1 MTNVTKK
8 IALITGPTSGIGKVT
23 ALELAKRGFDLILLA
38 RNPKKA
44 DELQL
49 EIGDKTETS
58 FVECDLSSLASV
70 QRAVETVRAN
80 HSHIDLLINNAGG
93 MMDQEE
99 ITLDGIEMSFAVN
112 HVGHFLLTN
121 GLLDLLKAGKDA
133 RIVHVSSEAHRFG
146 KFRIDQLA
154 RPEKFSSWGAY
165 GNSKMANVL
174 FSNELAE
181 RLKPEGITSNA
192 VHPGLVATGFGSGAS
207 GFSSILMLL
216 ARPFSKSPQEG
227 AQTSLYVATSPEIFG
242 VTGRYFKDMKP
253 VKPAKETKSKF
264 LATELWKLSEDLVK
278 DYLPAKA

>member
-80 HSHIDLLINNAGG
+80 HSHLDLLINNAGG

-146 KFRIDQLA
+146 KFRIDQLV
-154 RPEKFSSWGAY
+154 RPEKFSSWGTY
-165 GNSKMANVL
+165 GSAKMANIL

-207 GFSSILMLL
+207 GISGILMLL

-242 VTGRYFKDMKP
+242 VTGLYFKDMKP
-253 VKPAKETKSKF
+253 IKPAKEAKSKF

-278 DYLPAKA
+278 DHLPAKA